1 MIHPYNESTL
11 TIIENM
17 NSNDNSNDNSSSN
30 EITYYVNKIDNGRQ
44 SIRKIKKNLVQIVG
58 EEEDAKLRMT
68 ENFYD
73 YWIWTILMFVI
84 LWLLYICY
92 TNKEHSTMTTLYI
105 LIFLTLMY
113 IFHSYILSV

>member
-1 MIHPYNESTL
+1 MLHQYGESSV
-11 TIIENM
+11 TILEN
-17 NSNDNSNDNSSSN
+17 
-30 EITYYVNKIDNGRQ
+30 IDNTQNNNNADEMAKYINQIHDRRQ
-44 SIRKIKKNLVQIVG
+44 SIRNIKNNLVQLSG
-58 EEEDAKLRMT
+58 QAEESELRMT

-92 TNKEHSTMTTLYI
+92 TNKEHSTMINLYI
-105 LIFLTLMY
+105 LVFLTLMY